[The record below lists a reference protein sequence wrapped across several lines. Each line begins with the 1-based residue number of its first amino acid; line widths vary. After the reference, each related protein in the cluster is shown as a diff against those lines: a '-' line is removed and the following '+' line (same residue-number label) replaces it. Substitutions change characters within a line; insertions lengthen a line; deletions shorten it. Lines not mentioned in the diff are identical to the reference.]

1 MLWFFLKSLINKLFF
16 LKKRKFI
23 QDVAVLQVGS
33 FFSTGLSIIGSII
46 YARVL
51 GVEGYASYALIFV
64 FAGLLEIF
72 ANVGTQQGTL
82 TLLAEAY
89 ATQNRQKVIDVLT
102 YYVKVTIL
110 VSVLVGIV
118 LIAISPFLTTKLY
131 NSSEI
136 GKLARVI
143 ILADIIKVF
152 FGMYIIVLQVV
163 RRIKKLTIIENIN
176 KIIYVIIPASAVL
189 FSLGLRGLVF
199 GHLLTASCFLIYSLV
214 AYNILRSKEPLLPA
228 WKEIFTNWNK
238 VQISHYFKFGFLI
251 AIDKNLGSLYGI
263 LPIFLLGIFSLEDVA
278 FLKIASSYAGLSSI
292 FLGSSVSRLL
302 AVQLPKSKSYGLE
315 ILKRD
320 YIRSGVGS
328 LLIATVFSIIFI
340 ILSPILVPL
349 IYGKE
354 YLPVVFLT
362 YPLLIGTIFINLGV
376 GGGPLMR
383 TLNLMKQIIV
393 MNLFF
398 ITFGGG
404 IIYYFVKNY
413 PINIAI
419 YPIALWAPIVTFIQ
433 FFYLIVQLNKRIKV
447 AEKTKR

>member
-1 MLWFFLKSLINKLFF
+1 MVFLKSLVNKLFF

-89 ATQNRQKVIDVLT
+89 ATQNKQKVIDVLT

-131 NSSEI
+131 NSAEI
-136 GKLARVI
+136 GKLVRVI
-143 ILADIIKVF
+143 ILTDIIKVF
-152 FGMYIIVLQVV
+152 FGMYVIVLQVV
-163 RRIKKLTIIENIN
+163 RRIKRLAIIENIN
-176 KIIYVIIPASAVL
+176 KIIYVVIPASAVL
-189 FSLGLRGLVF
+189 FGLGLWGLVF

-214 AYNILRSKEPLLPA
+214 AYSILRLKEPLLPA

-238 VQISHYFKFGFLI
+238 VQISYYFKFGFLI

-263 LPIFLLGIFSLEDVA
+263 LPIFLLGIFSLKDVA
-278 FLKIASSYAGLSSI
+278 FLKIASSFAGLPSI

-302 AVQLPKSKSYGLE
+302 AVQLPKSKSYGLA

-320 YIRSGVGS
+320 YIRSAVGN
-328 LLIATVFSIIFI
+328 LLITIVFSIIFI
-340 ILSPILVPL
+340 ILSPILIPL
-349 IYGKE
+349 IS
-354 YLPVVFLT
+354 
-362 YPLLIGTIFINLGV
+362 
-376 GGGPLMR
+376 
-383 TLNLMKQIIV
+383 
-393 MNLFF
+393 
-398 ITFGGG
+398 
-404 IIYYFVKNY
+404 
-413 PINIAI
+413 
-419 YPIALWAPIVTFIQ
+419 
-433 FFYLIVQLNKRIKV
+433 
-447 AEKTKR
+447 